1 MEFLKV
7 SEIVQIHDDIIAEFG
22 GETGI
27 IFKGQ
32 IEWCAELPQMSVYGN
47 ELFPTILDKA
57 GCLMYCIIRS
67 HPFVDG
73 NKRTGLLITSIF
85 LSRNGYVLTSSKDD
99 EVPLTLRIADLNI
112 SCEVIEVVEWIRNH
126 VELQ

>member
-1 MEFLKV
+1 MEFLTT
-7 SEIVQIHDDIIAEFG
+7 SEILQVHEDIIGEFG

-27 IFKGQ
+27 IFRGQ
-32 IEWCAELPQMSVYGN
+32 IEWCAETPQMMVYGS

-57 GCLMYCIIRS
+57 GSLMYCLIRS

-73 NKRTGLLITSIF
+73 NKRTGLLVTSIF
-85 LSRNGYVLTSSKDD
+85 LSRNGYVLVSSKDD

-112 SCEVIEVVEWIRNH
+112 SCEVNDVVEWLRNH